1 MYWNCYEIRWMFTG
15 YSFNYSGHLFKEKC
29 RVPGMRDS
37 QAVTA
42 LDRSNLQ
49 SQDLPKQDES
59 PLAFCMASAV
69 IYETAILRGAE
80 QSQDTHLSLTPSTF
94 LPLVAWTCDVQRSS
108 SHAPRHETAPVCPDF
123 ATLLQ
128 AIVIRV
134 KYRSIRKKSEG
145 TPNPP
150 PRYPQNFIPTATAHG
165 RPFSSWAVAQV
176 LWYIS
181 KNERSYQHPKRQ
193 TRGAHATPR
202 SPQIEGDKSEVD
214 AEIPGRDTH

>member
-80 QSQDTHLSLTPSTF
+80 QLGHAMF
-94 LPLVAWTCDVQRSS
+94 RTCLRHFCSNPQLL
-108 SHAPRHETAPVCPDF
+108 ATTALILPRHETAPVCPDF

-165 RPFSSWAVAQV
+165 RPFSCWAVAQV